1 MDLNAIRKRLGQL
14 QTTNNRTSSLW
25 KPQPGKTQIRV
36 VPYEFNKD
44 NPFIELFFH
53 YNLNNRSY
61 LSPISFGRPDPIEE
75 FAQKLKGSG
84 NKEDYQL
91 SKKLEAKMR
100 TFAPVIVRG
109 EESQGVKFWGFGK
122 TVYQELLSIIADP
135 DYGDI
140 TDPKNGRD
148 VTLEF
153 KTAEETGASF
163 PSTSIRV
170 KPNQTPIT
178 EDSNVLE
185 RIKETQKEITDIYQE
200 LSYEELTNVLNEW
213 LNPDEEST
221 EETSVKE
228 QPKSENEFDK
238 KLAEDK
244 AKKESANKVQDA
256 SQQFD
261 DLFNN

>member
-25 KPQPGKTQIRV
+25 KPQPGNQQIRI
-36 VPYEFNKD
+36 VPYAFNKE

-75 FAQKLKGSG
+75 FAQKLKASG

-109 EESQGVKFWGFGK
+109 EESQGVKLWGFGK

-140 TDPKNGRD
+140 SDPINGRD
-148 VTLEF
+148 ITLEF

-170 KPNQTPIT
+170 KPNVTKLT
-178 EDSNVLE
+178 EDSKVLAKV
-185 RIKETQKEITDIYQE
+185 KETQKDIREIYNE
-200 LSYEELTNVLNEW
+200 LSYDELTKVLNEW
-213 LNPDEEST
+213 LNPDEE
-221 EETSVKE
+221 TSSEKKE
-228 QPKSENEFDK
+228 KPVNEFEQ

-244 AKKESANKVQDA
+244 AKKQTSSKVKDA
-256 SQQFD
+256 STQFD

>member
-25 KPQPGKTQIRV
+25 KPQPGKTQIRI
-36 VPYEFNKD
+36 VPYAFNKD

-75 FAQKLKGSG
+75 FAQKLKASG

-140 TDPKNGRD
+140 TDAVNGRD
-148 VTLEF
+148 VVVEF
-153 KTAEETGASF
+153 ISAEESGASF
-163 PSTSIRV
+163 PKTNIRV
-170 KPNQTPIT
+170 KPNQTPISD
-178 EDSNVLE
+178 EPAVLE
-185 RIKETQKEITDIYQE
+185 KVKTSQKDITEIYQE
-200 LSYEELTNVLNEW
+200 QSYDDLTNVLNEW
-213 LNPDEEST
+213 LNPNEDST
-221 EETSVKE
+221 EEVKQESVSTSDLGTSKVKDT
-228 QPKSENEFDK
+228 SEAFD
-238 KLAEDK
+238 E
-244 AKKESANKVQDA
+244 
-256 SQQFD
+256 
-261 DLFNN
+261 LFNS

>member
-1 MDLNAIRKRLGQL
+1 MDLNAIRKRLNQL

-25 KPQPGKTQIRV
+25 KPQPGKTQIRI

-109 EESQGVKFWGFGK
+109 EESQGVRFWGFGK

-140 TDPKNGRD
+140 TDPVNGRD
-148 VTLEF
+148 VVVEF
-153 KTAEETGASF
+153 ISAEESGASF
-163 PSTSIRV
+163 PTTKIRV
-170 KPNQTPIT
+170 KPNQTPISDDPAIL
-178 EDSNVLE
+178 ENV
-185 RIKETQKEITDIYQE
+185 KSSQKDIRDIYQE
-200 LSYEELTNVLNEW
+200 QSYDDLTNVLNEW
-213 LNPDEEST
+213 LNPSDDSSTEEST
-221 EETSVKE
+221 PQQAADTSTMETKKVKDT
-228 QPKSENEFDK
+228 SEAFD
-238 KLAEDK
+238 E
-244 AKKESANKVQDA
+244 
-256 SQQFD
+256 
-261 DLFNN
+261 LFNS

>member
-25 KPQPGKTQIRV
+25 KPQPGKTQIRI

-109 EESQGVKFWGFGK
+109 EESQGVRFWGFGK

-140 TDPKNGRD
+140 TDPVNGRD
-148 VTLEF
+148 VVVEF
-153 KTAEETGASF
+153 ISAEESGASF
-163 PSTSIRV
+163 PTTKIRV
-170 KPNQTPIT
+170 KPNQTPISDDPT
-178 EDSNVLE
+178 ILE
-185 RIKETQKEITDIYQE
+185 KVKSSQKDIRDIYQE
-200 LSYEELTNVLNEW
+200 QSYDDLTNVLNEW
-213 LNPDEEST
+213 LNPSDDSSTEEST
-221 EETSVKE
+221 PQQAADTSTMETKKVKDT
-228 QPKSENEFDK
+228 SEAFD
-238 KLAEDK
+238 E
-244 AKKESANKVQDA
+244 
-256 SQQFD
+256 
-261 DLFNN
+261 LFNS

>member
-25 KPQPGKTQIRV
+25 KPQPGKTQIRI
-36 VPYEFNKD
+36 VPYAFNKE

-75 FAQKLKGSG
+75 FAQKLKASG

-109 EESQGVKFWGFGK
+109 EESQGVKLWGFGK

-140 TDPKNGRD
+140 SDPVNGRD
-148 VTLEF
+148 VSVEF
-153 KTAEETGASF
+153 ISAEESGASF
-163 PSTSIRV
+163 PKTNIRV
-170 KPNQTPIT
+170 KPNQTPISD
-178 EDSNVLE
+178 EPAVLE
-185 RIKETQKEITDIYQE
+185 KVKTSQKDITEIYQE
-200 LSYEELTNVLNEW
+200 QSYDDLTNVLNEW
-213 LNPDEEST
+213 LNPNEDST
-221 EETSVKE
+221 EEVKQESVSTSDLGTSKVKDT
-228 QPKSENEFDK
+228 SEAFD
-238 KLAEDK
+238 E
-244 AKKESANKVQDA
+244 
-256 SQQFD
+256 
-261 DLFNN
+261 LFNS